1 MDFHH
6 DRLANGR
13 GALRLAG
20 AAALGLLLAGCAGM
34 PTNTSL
40 DNIHAPVVEH
50 TNYTFDLAT
59 LPEGGIDPVQ
69 AHRLNA
75 WFAALGLKFGDH
87 VALDDPSAGGATHAA
102 VETIA
107 ARFGL
112 ILEPIAPVTEGAVP
126 AGSVRVVVSR
136 ATASVPGCPDWSGGS
151 DMNLKNATSRNYGCA
166 TSSNL
171 AAMVANK
178 EDLIH
183 GQSGLGDTVPATNA
197 KAIDTYRT
205 KPATGAGQVKQQ
217 STQNAQ

>member
-1 MDFHH
+1 MNFRH
-6 DRLANGR
+6 DRLATGR
-13 GALRLAG
+13 RALRLAG
-20 AAALGLLLAGCAGM
+20 AAALGLLLAGCAGL
-34 PTNTSL
+34 PDNRTV
-40 DNIHAPVVEH
+40 DNIHQPVVEH
-50 TNYTFDLAT
+50 TNYTFDLVT

-75 WFAALGLKFGDH
+75 WFAALGLKYGDH
-87 VALDDPSAGGATHAA
+87 VALDDPSAGPATHAG

-136 ATASVPGCPDWSGGS
+136 AVASVPGCPDWSTRS
-151 DMNLKNATSRNYGCA
+151 DLNPNNATSRNYGCA
-166 TSSNL
+166 TSSNM

-183 GQSGLGDTVPATNA
+183 GQSGVGDTVVATNT
-197 KAIDTYRT
+197 KAIDSFRA
-205 KPATGAGQVKQQ
+205 KQPTGAGAVKQQ
-217 STQNAQ
+217 STQ